1 MPLMPSCRTRF
12 SQLPHSVRL
21 LAFPLTLLAIEFLDE
36 LVYGAGQAA
45 WPVIRDNLGLS
56 YVQIGALLSLPGV
69 IGSLIEPFIGI
80 AGDIIRPGGSSPRRF
95 LILGGGVAF
104 TLALLLAAVSQ
115 GFISLMIAFMLFYPA
130 SGAFVSLSQAALMDA
145 DPTRHEQNMTRW
157 TFAGSLGVVAGPII
171 LSAALVLGPGWRG
184 LYLAFAIS
192 AVILVIIARRFP
204 FSPDARSIID
214 PESTQDSGFDRSP
227 EPQARYKDDVP
238 VVQDFKSGVL
248 NALHALWNKE
258 ILRWLVLL
266 EFSDLMLDVLYGFLA
281 LYFVDVV
288 GITPAQAAL
297 AVSVWLVVGLIGDFL
312 LIPLLERVSG
322 LVYLRLSVI
331 LELIL
336 FPAFLL
342 VPTMWGKLVLLG
354 FLGLFNAGWY
364 AVLKGRLYTAMPG
377 QSGTVMAVGTV
388 AGLVGSSIPL
398 ILGFVAQRYN
408 IEAAMW
414 ILLIGPI
421 ALLIGIP
428 WQKRGNNRVGSI

>member
-1 MPLMPSCRTRF
+1 MPHMPSFRTRF
-12 SQLPHSVRL
+12 SQLPHVLRL

-45 WPVIRDNLGLS
+45 WPVIRDDLGLS

-69 IGSLIEPFIGI
+69 VGSLIEPFIGI
-80 AGDIIRPGGSSPRRF
+80 AGDIIRPGGSSPRRT

-115 GFISLMIAFMLFYPA
+115 GFISLMIAFIVFYPA

-145 DPTRHEQNMTRW
+145 DPTRHEQNMARW

-171 LSAALVLGPGWRG
+171 LSVALVLGPGWRG
-184 LYLAFAIS
+184 LYLAFAILT
-192 AVILVIIARRFP
+192 VIMVIIAKRYP
-204 FSPDARSIID
+204 FTPGGRSVLD
-214 PESTQDSGFDRSP
+214 HEETQNPEHNRPPGPQVQDTD
-227 EPQARYKDDVP
+227 ETP
-238 VVQDFKSGVL
+238 VVKDFKSGFIKAL
-248 NALHALWNKE
+248 NALREKE

-288 GITPAQAAL
+288 GITATQAAL
-297 AVSVWLVVGLIGDFL
+297 AVSIWLVAGLVGDFL
-312 LIPLLERVSG
+312 LIPLLERVGG
-322 LVYLRLSVI
+322 LVYLRFSVI
-331 LELIL
+331 MELIL

-342 VPTMWGKLVLLG
+342 VPTMWGKLILLG

-377 QSGTVMAVGTV
+377 QSGTVMAVTTV
-388 AGLVGSSIPL
+388 AGLIGSIIPL
-398 ILGFVAQRYN
+398 ILGLVAQRYN

-414 ILLIGPI
+414 ILLLGPI

-428 WQKRGNNRVGSI
+428 KQNRDRI

>member
-1 MPLMPSCRTRF
+1 MPLMPSFRTRF
-12 SQLPHSVRL
+12 SQIPHSVRL
-21 LAFPLTLLAIEFLDE
+21 LAFPLTLLIIEFLDE
-36 LVYGAGQAA
+36 MVYGAGQAA
-45 WPVIRDNLGLS
+45 WPVIRDDLGLS
-56 YVQIGALLSLPGV
+56 YVQIGALLSLPGLV
-69 IGSLIEPFIGI
+69 GSLIEPFIGI
-80 AGDIIRPGGSSPRRF
+80 AGDIIRPGGSSPRRT
-95 LILGGGVAF
+95 LILGGGVVFA
-104 TLALLLAAVSQ
+104 LALLLAAVSQ
-115 GFISLMIAFMLFYPA
+115 GFFSLLIAFMIFYPA

-145 DPTRHEQNMTRW
+145 EPTRHEQNMARW
-157 TFAGSLGVVAGPII
+157 TFAGSLGVVAGPLI
-171 LSAALVLGPGWRG
+171 LIGALVFGPGWRG

-192 AVILVIIARRFP
+192 AVILVIISRRFP
-204 FSPDARSIID
+204 FTPGARSIID
-214 PESTQDSGFDRSP
+214 PETTQDRSIVGSP
-227 EPQARYKDDVP
+227 EPRAQHRDDIP
-238 VVQDFKSGVL
+238 DIQDFKSGLL
-248 NALHALWNKE
+248 NALAALRNNE

-297 AVSVWLVVGLIGDFL
+297 AVTIWLVVGLIGDFL

-322 LVYLRLSVI
+322 LVYLRFSVI

-342 VPTMWGKLVLLG
+342 VSTMWGKLVLLG
-354 FLGLFNAGWY
+354 LLGLFNAGWY

-388 AGLVGSSIPL
+388 AGLVGSIIPL
-398 ILGFVAQRYN
+398 ILGLVAQRYN

-414 ILLIGPI
+414 ILLLGPI

-428 WQKRGNNRVGSI
+428 WQKRGQN

>member
-1 MPLMPSCRTRF
+1 MPLMPSFRTRF

-21 LAFPLTLLAIEFLDE
+21 LAFPLTLLTIEFLDE
-36 LVYGAGQAA
+36 LIYGAGQAA
-45 WPVIRDNLGLS
+45 WPVIRDDLGLS
-56 YVQIGALLSLPGV
+56 YVQIGALLSLPGLV
-69 IGSLIEPFIGI
+69 GSLIEPFIGI
-80 AGDIIRPGGSSPRRF
+80 AGDIIRPGGSSPRRT
-95 LILGGGVAF
+95 LILGGGVVFA
-104 TLALLLAAVSQ
+104 LALLLAAVSQ
-115 GFISLMIAFMLFYPA
+115 GFFSLLIAFMIFYPA

-145 DPTRHEQNMTRW
+145 EPTRHEQNMARW
-157 TFAGSLGVVAGPII
+157 TFAGSLGVVAGPLI
-171 LSAALVLGPGWRG
+171 LSAVLVLGPGWRG
-184 LYLAFAIS
+184 LFMACAIS
-192 AVILVIIARRFP
+192 AVVLVIISRRFP
-204 FSPDARSIID
+204 FTPGARSIID
-214 PESTQDSGFDRSP
+214 SETTQDRGIDRSP
-227 EPQARYKDDVP
+227 QPQAQHKDDIP
-238 VVQDFKSGVL
+238 VIQDFKSGLL
-248 NALHALWNKE
+248 NAVDALRNKE

-297 AVSVWLVVGLIGDFL
+297 AVTIWLVVGLIGDFL

-322 LVYLRLSVI
+322 LVYLRFSVI

-354 FLGLFNAGWY
+354 LLGLFNAGWY

-388 AGLVGSSIPL
+388 AGLVGSIIPL
-398 ILGFVAQRYN
+398 ILGLVAQRYN

-414 ILLIGPI
+414 ILLLGPI

-428 WQKRGNNRVGSI
+428 WQKRGQN

>member
-1 MPLMPSCRTRF
+1 MPQMPSFRTRS
-12 SQLPHSVRL
+12 SQLPHVLRL

-45 WPVIRDNLGLS
+45 WPVIRDDLGLS

-69 IGSLIEPFIGI
+69 VGSLIEPFIGI
-80 AGDIIRPGGSSPRRF
+80 AGDIIRPGGSSPRRT

-104 TLALLLAAVSQ
+104 TLALLLAVVSQ
-115 GFISLMIAFMLFYPA
+115 GFISLMIAFIVFYPA

-145 DPTRHEQNMTRW
+145 DPTRHEQNMARW

-171 LSAALVLGPGWRG
+171 LSVALVLGPGWRG
-184 LYLAFAIS
+184 LYLAFAILT
-192 AVILVIIARRFP
+192 VIMVIIAKRYP
-204 FSPDARSIID
+204 FAPGGRSVLD
-214 PESTQDSGFDRSP
+214 HEETQNPEHNRPPGPQVQDTD
-227 EPQARYKDDVP
+227 ETP
-238 VVQDFKSGVL
+238 VVKDFKSGFIKAL
-248 NALHALWNKE
+248 NALREKE

-288 GITPAQAAL
+288 GITATQAAL
-297 AVSVWLVVGLIGDFL
+297 AVSIWLVAGLVGDFL
-312 LIPLLERVSG
+312 LIPLLERVGG
-322 LVYLRLSVI
+322 LVYLRFSVI
-331 LELIL
+331 MELIL

-342 VPTMWGKLVLLG
+342 VPTMWGKLILLG

-377 QSGTVMAVGTV
+377 QSGTVMAVTTV
-388 AGLVGSSIPL
+388 AGLIGSIIPL
-398 ILGFVAQRYN
+398 ILGLVAQRYN

-414 ILLIGPI
+414 ILLLGPI

-428 WQKRGNNRVGSI
+428 KQNRDRI

>member
-1 MPLMPSCRTRF
+1 MPSFRIRF
-12 SQLPHSVRL
+12 SQLPHVLRL
-21 LAFPLTLLAIEFLDE
+21 VAFPLTLLAIEFLDE

-45 WPVIRDNLGLS
+45 WPVIRDDLGLS

-69 IGSLIEPFIGI
+69 VSSLIEPFIGI
-80 AGDIIRPGGSSPRRF
+80 AGDIVRPGGSSLRRT
-95 LILGGGVAF
+95 LILSGGVVF
-104 TLALLLAAVSQ
+104 MVALLLTAVSQ
-115 GFISLMIAFMLFYPA
+115 GFISLLIAFLMFYPA

-145 DPTRHEQNMTRW
+145 DPTRHEQNMARW
-157 TFAGSLGVVAGPII
+157 TFAGSLGVVAGPIV

-184 LYLAFAIS
+184 LYLVFAIIT
-192 AVILVIIARRFP
+192 VILVIIAKRYP
-204 FSPDARSIID
+204 FTPGARSRLERDETLD
-214 PESTQDSGFDRSP
+214 PGHASSPGLKTQHLDENRDI
-227 EPQARYKDDVP
+227 K
-238 VVQDFKSGVL
+238 DFKSGFL
-248 NALHALWNKE
+248 QALSALRKKE

-288 GITPAQAAL
+288 GITATQAAM
-297 AVSVWLVVGLIGDFL
+297 AVSVWLVVGLAGDFL

-322 LVYLRLSVI
+322 LVYLRFSVI

-342 VPTMWGKLVLLG
+342 VPTMWGKLILLG

-377 QSGTVMAVGTV
+377 QSGTVMAVTNV
-388 AGLVGSSIPL
+388 AGLVGSIIPL

-408 IEAAMW
+408 IEVAMW
-414 ILLIGPI
+414 ILLLGPI

-428 WQKRGNNRVGSI
+428 KQKRERISVRSGPI

>member
-1 MPLMPSCRTRF
+1 MPQMPSFRTRF
-12 SQLPHSVRL
+12 SQLSHSVRL

-45 WPVIRDNLGLS
+45 WPVIRDDLGLS

-69 IGSLIEPFIGI
+69 VGSLIEPFIGI
-80 AGDIIRPGGSSPRRF
+80 AGDIIRPGGSSPRRT

-104 TLALLLAAVSQ
+104 TLALLLAVVSQ
-115 GFISLMIAFMLFYPA
+115 GFISLMIAFIVFYPA

-145 DPTRHEQNMTRW
+145 DPTRHEQNMARW

-171 LSAALVLGPGWRG
+171 LSVALVLGPGWRG
-184 LYLAFAIS
+184 LYLAFAILT
-192 AVILVIIARRFP
+192 VIMVIIAKRYP
-204 FSPDARSIID
+204 FTPGGRSVLD
-214 PESTQDSGFDRSP
+214 HEETQNPEHNRPPGPQVQDTD
-227 EPQARYKDDVP
+227 ETP
-238 VVQDFKSGVL
+238 VVKDFKSGFIKAL
-248 NALHALWNKE
+248 NALREKE

-288 GITPAQAAL
+288 GITATQAAL
-297 AVSVWLVVGLIGDFL
+297 AVSIWLVAGLVGDFL
-312 LIPLLERVSG
+312 LIPLLERVGG
-322 LVYLRLSVI
+322 LVYLRFSVI
-331 LELIL
+331 MELIL

-342 VPTMWGKLVLLG
+342 VPTMWGKLILLG

-377 QSGTVMAVGTV
+377 QSGTVMAVTTV
-388 AGLVGSSIPL
+388 AGLIGSIIPL
-398 ILGFVAQRYN
+398 ILGLVAQRYN

-414 ILLIGPI
+414 ILLLGPI

-428 WQKRGNNRVGSI
+428 KQDRDRI

>member
-1 MPLMPSCRTRF
+1 MPQMPSFRTRF
-12 SQLPHSVRL
+12 SQLPHVLHL

-45 WPVIRDNLGLS
+45 WPVIRDDLGLS

-69 IGSLIEPFIGI
+69 VGSLIEPFIGI
-80 AGDIIRPGGSSPRRF
+80 AGDITRPGGSSPRRT

-115 GFISLMIAFMLFYPA
+115 DFISLMIAFILFYPA

-145 DPTRHEQNMTRW
+145 DPTRHEQNMARW

-171 LSAALVLGPGWRG
+171 LSTALVLGPGWRG
-184 LYLAFAIS
+184 LYLTFAIIT
-192 AVILVIIARRFP
+192 VVLVIIARKYP
-204 FSPDARSIID
+204 FRPGARSVLD
-214 PESTQDSGFDRSP
+214 HDETHNPEHDRP
-227 EPQARYKDDVP
+227 PGPQAQYTDETP
-238 VVQDFKSGVL
+238 VVEDFKSGLIKAL
-248 NALHALWNKE
+248 NALRKKE

-281 LYFVDVV
+281 LYFVDAV
-288 GITPAQAAL
+288 GITATQAAL
-297 AVSVWLVVGLIGDFL
+297 AVSVWLVAGLAGDFL
-312 LIPLLERVSG
+312 LIPLLERVNG
-322 LVYLRLSVI
+322 LVYLRFSVI
-331 LELIL
+331 MELIL

-342 VPTMWGKLVLLG
+342 VPTTWGKLILLG

-377 QSGTVMAVGTV
+377 QSGTVMAVTTV
-388 AGLVGSSIPL
+388 AGLIGSIIPL
-398 ILGFVAQRYN
+398 ILGLVAQRYN

-414 ILLIGPI
+414 ILLLGPI

-428 WQKRGNNRVGSI
+428 KQKGIELR